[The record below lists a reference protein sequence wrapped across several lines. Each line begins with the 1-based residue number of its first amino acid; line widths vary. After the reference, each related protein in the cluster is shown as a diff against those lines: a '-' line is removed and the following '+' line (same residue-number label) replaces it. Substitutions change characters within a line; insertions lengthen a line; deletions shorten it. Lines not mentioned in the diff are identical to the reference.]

1 MFLRTIPKLTH
12 ANNHSRWWFSS
23 AILSSFVWRAKIT
36 RDSFKNT
43 TWHANQKHLMFFS
56 NCNIDSGIFISI
68 HATVGACYLQIFL
81 VILFS
86 SSCLLVSCAAH
97 LSLYMNRPFP
107 FEPFFARLKLKF
119 CKIRRLVCPQHP
131 FGYPY
136 HYRAL
141 CKIPKRSG
149 NQHRSKRD
157 FVTFWF
163 NTLRPRP
170 NGSHFPGDI
179 FKYIFLNEIVWIA
192 IKISLMFVPTGS
204 VGRRQAIIRTNAS

>member
-1 MFLRTIPKLTH
+1 MQPLGLIIYKYFQL
-12 ANNHSRWWFSS
+12 
-23 AILSSFVWRAKIT
+23 
-36 RDSFKNT
+36 
-43 TWHANQKHLMFFS
+43 FFS
-56 NCNIDSGIFISI
+56 VPLAYWSPVLHTFPYIWIGLFPLS
-68 HATVGACYLQIFL
+68 
-81 VILFS
+81 LFS
-86 SSCLLVSCAAH
+86 LVWN
-97 LSLYMNRPFP
+97 LN
-107 FEPFFARLKLKF
+107 FAKS
-119 CKIRRLVCPQHP
+119 RLVCPQHP

-192 IKISLMFVPTGS
+192 IKISLMFVLTGS